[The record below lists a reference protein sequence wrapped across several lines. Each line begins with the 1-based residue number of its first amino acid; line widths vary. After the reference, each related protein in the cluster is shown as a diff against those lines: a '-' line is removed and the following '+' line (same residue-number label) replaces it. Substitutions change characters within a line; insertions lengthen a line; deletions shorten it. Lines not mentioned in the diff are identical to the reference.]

1 MTMLGRFRENK
12 TPPKKTRLASETRT
26 IKQLIS
32 SQNVEDER
40 KILKQTILNHR
51 MATLEADETGKREK
65 PKDVE
70 ENQNQERAR
79 EKQSPCSYV
88 NRSDDESSPGLR
100 QEKVDSENNRTY
112 RQIGIQHCG
121 PRNRVGTGLS
131 LFDWQDN
138 FQQDHT

>member
-1 MTMLGRFRENK
+1 
-12 TPPKKTRLASETRT
+12 
-26 IKQLIS
+26 
-32 SQNVEDER
+32 
-40 KILKQTILNHR
+40 

-65 PKDVE
+65 PKDVD

-79 EKQSPCSYV
+79 EKQSLCSYV
-88 NRSDDESSPGLR
+88 NRSDDDSSPGLR
-100 QEKVDSENNRTY
+100 QEKVDSENNQTY